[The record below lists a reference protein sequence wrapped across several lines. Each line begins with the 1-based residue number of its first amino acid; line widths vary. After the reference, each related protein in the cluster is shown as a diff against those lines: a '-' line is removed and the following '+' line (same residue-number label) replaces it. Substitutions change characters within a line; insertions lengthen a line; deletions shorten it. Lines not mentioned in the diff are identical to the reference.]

1 MGIFDFFRAPDIA
14 IDLGTTNVLVY
25 VKGRG
30 IVLNEPSVI
39 AIDKTTRRI
48 LAVGDDAKQ
57 MLGRTPGHIQA
68 IRPLREGVIADYDA
82 TEEMIRY
89 FIQKSIG
96 KSMFTKPRIMICVP
110 AGVTDVE
117 KRAVLEAAA
126 QSGGG
131 KVYLIEEPVAAAM
144 GAGMAIESPYGNMV
158 IDIGGG
164 TTDIAVISLGGVVKS
179 ESIRVGG
186 DRFDDAIVR
195 YAKKA
200 YNLLIGER
208 TAEEIKIR
216 IGTAAPKKRLE
227 AMDVRGRDLVT
238 GLPKV
243 VRMNSVEIQEALA
256 ESVNMIVEGVKLVLE
271 KTPPE
276 LAADIIDRGIVMTGG
291 GSLLFGLDQVISES
305 TGIPVVISDD
315 TLACV
320 VYGSGKAL
328 GSLSSLKEGI
338 VKSRRG

>member
-1 MGIFDFFRAPDIA
+1 MSLMDFFRAPDIA
-14 IDLGTTNVLVY
+14 IDLGTTNVLIY

-30 IVLNEPSVI
+30 IVVNEPSVI
-39 AIDKTTRRI
+39 AMEKSTHKIV
-48 LAVGDDAKQ
+48 AVGEEARQ

-68 IRPLREGVIADYDA
+68 IRPLREGVIADYEA

-89 FIQKSIG
+89 FIQKAIG
-96 KSMFTKPRIMICVP
+96 KSSFTKPRIMICVP

-144 GAGMAIESPYGNMV
+144 GAGMMIGNAYGNMV
-158 IDIGGG
+158 VDIGGG
-164 TTDIAVISLGGVVKS
+164 TTDIAVISLGGVVTS

-186 DRFDDAIVR
+186 DRFDDSIVR
-195 YAKKA
+195 YIKKA
-200 YNLLIGER
+200 YNLMIGER

-216 IGTAAPKKRLE
+216 IGAARPKKRAE
-227 AMDVRGRDLVT
+227 TMDVRGRDLVS

-243 VRMNSVEIQEALA
+243 VRVHSSEIQDALA

-271 KTPPE
+271 RTPPE
-276 LAADIIDRGIVMTGG
+276 LSADIMDRGVVMTGG
-291 GSLLFGLDQVISES
+291 GSLLYGLDQAISEA
-305 TGIPVVISDD
+305 TGIPVFISDE

-320 VYGSGKAL
+320 VYGSGQAL
-328 GSLSSLKEGI
+328 DSLNSLKEG
-338 VKSRRG
+338 VVRTRRG